1 MNYYER
7 HLGDYAKDTTHLSML
22 EHGAY
27 TLLMDR
33 YYGTERPI
41 PEDQVYRVTRAHTK
55 EERKA
60 VDAVLGEFFTLV
72 QSDWNQGRINA
83 EIAKM
88 QSKVKAAQ
96 ENGRRGGRPKK
107 NQDETRKKPT
117 GFPLGSENETQQ
129 KALQSPVTS
138 HQTPNTP
145 TDVGVAPEMPAP
157 GLVCKVMK
165 QAGLA
170 DVNPS
175 HPKLAALLAAG
186 VTAAELVDAARSAV
200 GAGKSFAYALAT
212 AEGRRRDAEKVTPL
226 PTKAVGKHAGFEQ
239 LDYSKGVNP
248 DGSLAV

>member
-33 YYGTERPI
+33 YYGTEKPI
-41 PEDQVYRVTRAHTK
+41 PKDQVYRVTRARTK
-55 EERKA
+55 AERKA
-60 VDAVLGEFFTLV
+60 VDAVLSEFFTLV

-88 QSKVKAAQ
+88 KSKVKAAR
-96 ENGRRGGRPKK
+96 ENGRRGGRPRK
-107 NQDETRKKPT
+107 NPEQTKEKPT
-117 GFPLGSENETQQ
+117 GFPLGYENETQK

-138 HQTPNTP
+138 HQTPDKSASADLASACTP
-145 TDVGVAPEMPAP
+145 AGEACRAMR
-157 GLVCKVMK
+157 

-175 HPKLAALLAAG
+175 HPTLAALLTAG
-186 VTAAELVDAARSAV
+186 VTVPELADAASTAAA
-200 GAGKSFAYALAT
+200 AGKGFAYALAT
-212 AEGRRRDAEKVTPL
+212 AEGRRRDAAKVVPL
-226 PTKAVGKHAGFEQ
+226 PPKTASKHAGFDQ

-248 DGSLAV
+248 DGSLAL

>member
-7 HLGDYAKDTTHLSML
+7 HLGDYAKDTSHLSML

-33 YYGTERPI
+33 YYGTEKPI
-41 PEDQVYRVTRAHTK
+41 PQNQVYRVTRANSK
-55 EERKA
+55 DERKA
-60 VDAVLGEFFTLV
+60 VDAVLSEFFVLV
-72 QSDWNQGRINA
+72 SSGWNQGRINA

-107 NQDETRKKPT
+107 NPGQTEAKPS
-117 GFPLGSENETQQ
+117 GLLLGSDLETQK
-129 KALQSPVTS
+129 KALQSPDTR
-138 HQTPNTP
+138 HQTPNESASADSASACTP
-145 TDVGVAPEMPAP
+145 AGE
-157 GLVCKVMK
+157 VCRAMR

-175 HPKLAALLAAG
+175 HPTLTALLADG
-186 VTAAELVDAARSAV
+186 VTVLELTDAARTAAT
-200 GAGKSFAYALAT
+200 AGKGFAYALAT
-212 AEGRRRDAEKVTPL
+212 AEGRRRDAAKVVPL
-226 PTKAVGKHAGFEQ
+226 PPKTASKHAGFDQ

-248 DGSLAV
+248 DGSLAL